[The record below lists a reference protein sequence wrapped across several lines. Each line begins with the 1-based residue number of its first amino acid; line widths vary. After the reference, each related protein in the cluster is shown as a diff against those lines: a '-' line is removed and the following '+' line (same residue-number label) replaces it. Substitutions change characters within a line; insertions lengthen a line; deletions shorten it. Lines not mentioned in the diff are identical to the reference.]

1 MKIRNSIGRT
11 EEKETEK
18 HNKMKKKE
26 ERKIMALAVRDT
38 SSLGAN
44 K

>member
-18 HNKMKKKE
+18 HSKMKNKKKE
-26 ERKIMALAVRDT
+26 RKIVALAVRDT
-38 SSLGAN
+38 SSLN